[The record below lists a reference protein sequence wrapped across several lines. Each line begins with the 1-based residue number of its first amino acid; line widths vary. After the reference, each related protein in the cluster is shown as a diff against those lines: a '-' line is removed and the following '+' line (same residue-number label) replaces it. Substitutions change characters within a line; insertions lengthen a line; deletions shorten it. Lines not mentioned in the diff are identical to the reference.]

1 MKAHK
6 ITIFVLA
13 ALTLF
18 AACKDSKN
26 GLSGITYTEEI
37 SFDGLI
43 DELHISNG
51 IGVVISDSIATPY
64 FETDSSLKD
73 LIIAKNKK
81 GTLTLRHSRDLKEVE
96 AFQTTIYLPS
106 SVLANVDEI
115 TVTEGSWLDCRTPI
129 DCKKMDIN
137 LRAASKAQCLFDMPQ
152 GELDIELCGASTLY
166 AKGIANEV
174 EIDAKNASS
183 ILSEGDKRF
192 AFEVVKLKCYLE
204 EGSKAEVHCNGV
216 IKGKAKGSST
226 LDYSGRADT
235 KMTTEDN
242 SKINK
247 RM

>member
-1 MKAHK
+1 MKAYK
-6 ITIFVLA
+6 FFLIV
-13 ALTLF
+13 LTLIAF
-18 AACKDSKN
+18 NACKENNN
-26 GLSGITYTEEI
+26 GLSGITYTGEFSYKGI
-37 SFDGLI
+37 I
-43 DELHISNG
+43 DELHVSNG
-51 IGVVISDSIATPY
+51 IGVVISDSIEAPY
-64 FETDSSLKD
+64 FETDSTLKD
-73 LIIAKNKK
+73 LIVAMNKK

-166 AKGIANEV
+166 AKDIANEV
-174 EIDAKNASS
+174 ELDAKSASS
-183 ILSEGDKRF
+183 LLSEGDKRF
-192 AFEVVKLKCYLE
+192 TFEVVKMKCYLE
-204 EGSKAEVHCNGV
+204 GGSKAEVHSNGV
-216 IKGKAKGSST
+216 IKGKAKESSS

>member
-6 ITIFVLA
+6 IAIIVLA
-13 ALTLF
+13 ALTIF

-26 GLSGITYTEEI
+26 GLSGITYTGDI
-37 SFDGLI
+37 SYEGLI

-51 IGVVISDSIATPY
+51 IGVVINDSIETPY
-64 FETDSSLKD
+64 FETDSTLKD

-96 AFQTTIYLPS
+96 AYKTTIYLPA
-106 SVLANVDEI
+106 SVLSDVDEI
-115 TVTEGSWLDCRTPI
+115 TVTEGSWLDCSTPI
-129 DCKKMDIN
+129 DCKNMDLS
-137 LRAASKAQCLFDMPQ
+137 LRAGSKANCLFDMPQ

-183 ILSEGDKRF
+183 LLSEGDKRYT
-192 AFEVVKLKCYLE
+192 FEVVKLKCYLE
-204 EGSKAEVHCNGV
+204 EGSKAEVHSNGT
-216 IKGKAKGSST
+216 IKGKAKGHSS

-235 KMTTEDN
+235 KMTTEDD